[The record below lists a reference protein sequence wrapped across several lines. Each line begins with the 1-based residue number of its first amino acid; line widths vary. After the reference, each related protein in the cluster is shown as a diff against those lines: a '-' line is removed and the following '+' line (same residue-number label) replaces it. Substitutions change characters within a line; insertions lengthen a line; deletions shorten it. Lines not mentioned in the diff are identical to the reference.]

1 MKTELQVIRLKEES
15 QTLILETMK
24 AVRPDYKMKE
34 MHEYK
39 AKHQSKNV
47 SYWHDRGTLM
57 IVGGRDYSYL
67 PEMDS
72 TEDALKSFAVMKLE
86 RLGFP
91 RNHCTEALDH
101 FKGSVELALYCLFDK
116 YFPKDAD
123 HLAIDHPAAAVI
135 EHTAS
140 ELLEM
145 REEELSSMQSIYD
158 KMFEE
163 KEKNRIWQFTLDMDY
178 LGRHSPAAV
187 KRQKEIDKFNRDK
200 PTAAAK
206 VAKKAPCPYHLK
218 GHCKFGNKCRFSHLV
233 DMRHLQQDQPEKVAM
248 SFTMEIQFPAECK
261 YPNEAPV
268 IVMTTTCRDFPPLQL
283 LRLTK
288 MVVEKARELAQDGMC
303 SIYFLADLLHNE
315 EAVLEYLDMCR
326 ENFMHPLRSLFYTG
340 ATADTG
346 GSGQS
351 KKLTLASH
359 YRKGQTSRDDPRN
372 VSKDSR
378 QKENLDIARRFATQ
392 QKSQKYEDMQKVRRS
407 LPAWD
412 KRHEILELL
421 RSNQVIVISGETGCG
436 KSTQVPQ
443 FLLDDWMER
452 LQRRDFSHVE
462 IVCTQ
467 PRRLSAIGVAQR
479 VSDERTDRLGM
490 SVGYQIRLENK
501 VSSSTRLTFCTT
513 GILLRRLQS
522 DPMLESV
529 THIIVDEVHER
540 SEESDFL
547 LLILKELLVKRK
559 DLKVIL
565 MSATLNATLFSKY
578 FVRAPVL
585 EIPGRTFPVEQIFL
599 EDILEQSKFVL
610 EADSYHCKKLTKKE
624 QEELAKELAFAEVIA
639 AGETPGRAIRDESLK
654 LAEVFCRYKE
664 YSKATC
670 KSIYLMDPF
679 KVNPDLIESVLM

>member
-1 MKTELQVIRLKEES
+1 
-15 QTLILETMK
+15 
-24 AVRPDYKMKE
+24 MKE

-39 AKHQSKNV
+39 AKNQSKNV

-57 IVGGRDYSYL
+57 VVGGRDYSYL
-67 PEMDS
+67 PEMDT

-91 RNHCTEALDH
+91 RNHCSEALDYT
-101 FKGSVELALYCLFDK
+101 KGSVELALYCLVDK
-116 YFPKDAD
+116 YFPRTES
-123 HLAIDHPAAAVI
+123 AVDPTI
-135 EHTAS
+135 EYDPI

-163 KEKNRIWQFTLDMDY
+163 KERNRIWQFTLDMDF
-178 LGRHSPAAV
+178 LARFSPSAV
-187 KRQKEIDKFNRDK
+187 KRHKEIDKFNRDK
-200 PTAAAK
+200 PTAAK
-206 VAKKAPCPYHLK
+206 VANKTPCPYHMK

-233 DMRHLQQDQPEKVAM
+233 DTRHLQRHDAPEKVAM
-248 SFTMEIQFPAECK
+248 SFTMEIQFPTECK
-261 YPNEAPV
+261 YPHEAPL
-268 IVMTTTCRDFPPLQL
+268 IVLSTTCKDFPQIQL

-288 MVVEKARELAQDGMC
+288 MLVDKARELAQDGMC
-303 SIYFLADLLHNE
+303 SIYFLSDLLHNE
-315 EAVLEYLDMCR
+315 ELVLEYLDSCT

-340 ATADTG
+340 SSSDTT
-346 GSGQS
+346 SGPS

-359 YRKGQTSRDDPRN
+359 YRKGQTSRDEPRN
-372 VSKDSR
+372 VSLASR
-378 QKENLDIARRFATQ
+378 HKENLDIARRFATQ
-392 QKSQKYEDMQKVRRS
+392 QKSQKYEDMQKVRRN
-407 LPAWD
+407 LPAWE

-421 RSNQVIVISGETGCG
+421 QSNQVVVISGETGCG

-452 LQRRDFSHVE
+452 LQKKDNSHVE

-513 GILLRRLQS
+513 GILLRRLQG
-522 DPMLESV
+522 DPLLATV

-547 LLILKELLVKRK
+547 LLILKELLVQRK

-578 FVRAPVL
+578 FVKAPVL
-585 EIPGRTFPVEQIFL
+585 EIPGRTFPVQQIFL

-610 EADSYHCKKLTKKE
+610 EADSQHCKKLSKKE
-624 QEELAKELAFAEVIA
+624 QEELSRELEFAEVTA
-639 AGETPGRAIRDESLK
+639 TGEAPGRAIRDESLK
-654 LAEVFCRYKE
+654 LTEVFCRYKE
-664 YSKATC
+664 YSKAVC

-679 KVNPDLIESVLM
+679 KINPDLIESVLM